1 MNRTVP
7 YILVVFWWYNPIE
20 TVFTFSCLCQS
31 MDFFFFFRWS
41 LGLHLASRL
50 FVTDDDTQ
58 VSLGSEPSQEERDGQ
73 SEIVHIWVKDRA

>member
-1 MNRTVP
+1 
-7 YILVVFWWYNPIE
+7 
-20 TVFTFSCLCQS
+20 
-31 MDFFFFFRWS
+31 MDFFFFFFRWS